1 MSFKSFKKMV
11 STFFTNNCTDTRFLI
26 YTENKKAIC
35 VKASEIHKSFV
46 SQGKWFFTLFFFFL
60 PRVPLVS
67 LQVICLFFVGQM
79 TCWHRSNGAHLKAL
93 QLFASNKKNDST
105 FLTGG
110 GFIGFWTKSLKPL
123 LLRF

>member
-11 STFFTNNCTDTRFLI
+11 STFFTNNCTDARFLI

-46 SQGKWFFTLFFFFL
+46 SQGKLFFFFL

-79 TCWHRSNGAHLKAL
+79 TC
-93 QLFASNKKNDST
+93 
-105 FLTGG
+105 
-110 GFIGFWTKSLKPL
+110 
-123 LLRF
+123 